1 MKLLHNEEV
10 DLFVDAGDEDEV
22 CRVAERLDEEAG
34 LLVKSLDVDDV
45 DIFVDA
51 DDEDELCRVVEM
63 FNEEVA

>member
-1 MKLLHNEEV
+1 MLDVEDV
-10 DLFVDAGDEDEV
+10 DLCVDADDEDEV
-22 CRVAERLDEEAG
+22 CRVAVRLDEEAG
-34 LLVKSLDVDDV
+34 LLVKWLDVEDV

>member
-1 MKLLHNEEV
+1 M
-10 DLFVDAGDEDEV
+10 
-22 CRVAERLDEEAG
+22 AERLDEEAG
-34 LLVKSLDVDDV
+34 LLVKWLDVEDV